1 MHGCM
6 SVKRFNTDFKH
17 KGYEKGIQEE
27 KKASKNM
34 GVGFSKEG
42 PWFCWGGRVPVNCS
56 MS

>member
-1 MHGCM
+1 MHGYM
-6 SVKRFNTDFKH
+6 SVKRFNIDFKH
-17 KGYEKGIQEE
+17 KGCEKGIQEE
-27 KKASKNM
+27 KKTSKNM